1 MEYGRKR
8 RELVT
13 TNTRKNYLVSKPN
26 YHTAKLFSK
35 ILLVKWMKKIKVKM
49 NKLVYLGIS
58 ILEISKTLMYEFWY
72 DYIKPKYQYNAKL
85 YNIDTD
91 SFIIHIIVIRNR
103 KIVWKVV
110 WLNLSS
116 QRY

>member
-1 MEYGRKR
+1 
-8 RELVT
+8 
-13 TNTRKNYLVSKPN
+13 
-26 YHTAKLFSK
+26 
-35 ILLVKWMKKIKVKM
+35 MKKIKVKM

-110 WLNLSS
+110 WIKYYLWLNLSS
-116 QRY
+116 